1 MGRTIMTEKTIALPF
16 SIDPYGKVT
25 STSEQTKI
33 WGDRVRSVIGTSLRE
48 RLMRP
53 DFGSTMA
60 FNVFESQEA
69 ATEAIKTDVKAAF
82 ETQLSLL
89 TLNSVDTSFDEYTGV
104 ITANITYALPNDK
117 VLTTSVGLIS
127 IVGNNPSV
135 EENL

>member
-1 MGRTIMTEKTIALPF
+1 MAEKTIALPF